1 MSDYEKREL
10 LKIDLRQNTL
20 IDTVQ
25 KKKEK

>member
-10 LKIDLRQNTL
+10 LKIDLRQNTQ